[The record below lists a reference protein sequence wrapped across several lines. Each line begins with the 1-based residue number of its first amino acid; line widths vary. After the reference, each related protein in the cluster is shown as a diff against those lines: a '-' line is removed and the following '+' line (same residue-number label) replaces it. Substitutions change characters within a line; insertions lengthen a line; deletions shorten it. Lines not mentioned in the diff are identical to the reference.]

1 MFAQFQ
7 SKYPFSSL
15 TSELVEIFQGKYIV
29 RAIVQIE
36 GVIRATG
43 MAASETIEDA
53 EDKARVRALI
63 VLGISLESQ
72 KTPVITP
79 EPNLPQPAPAS
90 LNQPVH
96 IETSF
101 VAAKSEAKPQEV
113 AVNNN
118 SFVRAKT
125 EVEPEE
131 IPVNNDSP
139 VTAKSEVK
147 PQEIPQPLPTQNQQ
161 LQFYSPVT
169 AKSEVKPQEIPQP
182 LPTQNQQLQ
191 FDSPVTAKNEV
202 KPQEIPQPLPTTNY
216 QPSQFDAAPPTTN
229 YEQPQFFDAPV
240 EDRSMMFDNL
250 PQENLI
256 PGLTPNNV
264 TPFIPRSYESTED
277 VTPQATTTK
286 RKKKNEHE
294 DLSDPIA
301 KIGVEMDRLD
311 WSIEQGREHLKKTY
325 NKRARSLLN
334 DEELI
339 DFLRFLESQ
348 PTPPTPV
355 DPGF

>member
-53 EDKARVRALI
+53 EDKARVRALM
-63 VLGISLESQ
+63 VLEISLESQ

-90 LNQPVH
+90 LNQPVY
-96 IETSF
+96 IETMF
-101 VAAKSEAKPQEV
+101 VPGKSEAKPQEV
-113 AVNNN
+113 SQGLPVNNN
-118 SFVRAKT
+118 SPLTAKS
-125 EVEPEE
+125 EVKPQEVSQGL
-131 IPVNNDSP
+131 PVNNNSP
-139 VTAKSEVK
+139 VTPKSEVK
-147 PQEIPQPLPTQNQQ
+147 PQEIPQPLPTN
-161 LQFYSPVT
+161 
-169 AKSEVKPQEIPQP
+169 
-182 LPTQNQQLQ
+182 NQQLQ
-191 FDSPVTAKNEV
+191 FDSYITAKNEV
-202 KPQEIPQPLPTTNY
+202 KPQEIPQSLPTNNY
-216 QPSQFDAAPPTTN
+216 QTSKEKPQ
-229 YEQPQFFDAPV
+229 QPQFLSASV
-240 EDRSMMFDNL
+240 EERSMMFDNL
-250 PQENLI
+250 PEENLI
-256 PGLTPNNV
+256 PGITSNNV
-264 TPFIPRSYESTED
+264 TPFIPRSFDSTED
-277 VTPQATTTK
+277 VTPQATTSK
-286 RKKKNEHE
+286 GKKKSEHE

-348 PTPPTPV
+348 PTPPAPV

>member
-63 VLGISLESQ
+63 VLGISLESE

-101 VAAKSEAKPQEV
+101 VAVKSEVKPQ
-113 AVNNN
+113 
-118 SFVRAKT
+118 
-125 EVEPEE
+125 E

-139 VTAKSEVK
+139 VTVKSEVK
-147 PQEIPQPLPTQNQQ
+147 PQEMPQPLPT
-161 LQFYSPVT
+161 S
-169 AKSEVKPQEIPQP
+169 
-182 LPTQNQQLQ
+182 NQQLQ

-202 KPQEIPQPLPTTNY
+202 KPQEIPQPLPTSNY
-216 QPSQFDAAPPTTN
+216 QPSQFDAAPATTN
-229 YEQPQFFDAPV
+229 YEQPQFFDASV

-256 PGLTPNNV
+256 PGLTPSNV

>member
-53 EDKARVRALI
+53 EDKARVRALM
-63 VLGISLESQ
+63 VLEISLESQ

-79 EPNLPQPAPAS
+79 EPNLPQPAPAP

-96 IETSF
+96 IETRS
-101 VAAKSEAKPQEV
+101 VAAKSEAKPQEIPQGLP
-113 AVNNN
+113 VNNN
-118 SFVRAKT
+118 
-125 EVEPEE
+125 
-131 IPVNNDSP
+131 SP
-139 VTAKSEVK
+139 VTAKNEVK
-147 PQEIPQPLPTQNQQ
+147 PQEIPQP
-161 LQFYSPVT
+161 
-169 AKSEVKPQEIPQP
+169 
-182 LPTQNQQLQ
+182 LQ

-202 KPQEIPQPLPTTNY
+202 KPQEIPQPLPTNN
-216 QPSQFDAAPPTTN
+216 QQLQFDAAPP
-229 YEQPQFFDAPV
+229 EKPQQPQFFEPPV

-250 PQENLI
+250 PKENLI
-256 PGLTPNNV
+256 PGITPNNI
-264 TPFIPRSYESTED
+264 TPFIPRSYDSRED
-277 VTPQATTTK
+277 VTPLETTTK
-286 RKKKNEHE
+286 RKKKSEPE

-348 PTPPTPV
+348 PTPLAPA

>member
-43 MAASETIEDA
+43 MAASETIENA

-72 KTPVITP
+72 TTPVITP

-96 IETSF
+96 IETRF

-113 AVNNN
+113 
-118 SFVRAKT
+118 
-125 EVEPEE
+125 
-131 IPVNNDSP
+131 PVNNDSP

-147 PQEIPQPLPTQNQQ
+147 PQEIPQPLPTKNQQ
-161 LQFYSPVT
+161 LQFDSPVT

-182 LPTQNQQLQ
+182 LPTSNQQLQ
-191 FDSPVTAKNEV
+191 FDSPLTAKSEV
-202 KPQEIPQPLPTTNY
+202 KPQEIPQPLPTSNY

-229 YEQPQFFDAPV
+229 YEQPQFFDASV
-240 EDRSMMFDNL
+240 EDGSMMFDNL

>member
-43 MAASETIEDA
+43 MAASETIEDS
-53 EDKARVRALI
+53 EDKARVRALM

-90 LNQPVH
+90 LNQPVY
-96 IETSF
+96 IETTP

-113 AVNNN
+113 AQGLPVNNN
-118 SFVRAKT
+118 
-125 EVEPEE
+125 
-131 IPVNNDSP
+131 SP

-147 PQEIPQPLPTQNQQ
+147 PQEIPQPLPTNNQQ
-161 LQFYSPVT
+161 LQFDSPVT
-169 AKSEVKPQEIPQP
+169 AKSEVKPQEIPQ
-182 LPTQNQQLQ
+182 
-191 FDSPVTAKNEV
+191 S
-202 KPQEIPQPLPTTNY
+202 LPTTNY
-216 QPSQFDAAPPTTN
+216 QQPQFDPVPPEKPQQPSTN
-229 YEQPQFFDAPV
+229 YQQPQFFDSSV
-240 EDRSMMFDNL
+240 DDGSMMFDNL
-250 PQENLI
+250 PEENLI
-256 PGLTPNNV
+256 PGITGNNV
-264 TPFIPRSYESTED
+264 TPFIPRSYDSRED
-277 VTPQATTTK
+277 VTPQTTTTTK
-286 RKKKNEHE
+286 RKKKSEPE

-301 KIGVEMDRLD
+301 KIDVEMDRLN

-348 PTPPTPV
+348 PTPLAPV